1 MEHLEI
7 FQAEGNHCRYIME
20 RCYISELSVY
30 WLLYK
35 LCIYIMAGI
44 VTIYAKSMRTYL
56 LQCVMKPNGH

>member
-7 FQAEGNHCRYIME
+7 FQAKGNHCMYTTE
-20 RCYISELSVY
+20 RCCISGLSSY

-35 LCIYIMAGI
+35 LCIYIMVGI

-56 LQCVMKPNGH
+56 LQYVMKTNGH